1 MTTLDQDLFMSYIF
15 LASAHCL
22 LKYMGSTFSVRF
34 PPRCLRV
41 LFGYGYGGRLVI
53 DRHSV
58 KDLELVSNA
67 RTGSQ
72 KESLFGC
79 INKTKTDVGAKALKA
94 NLLAPL
100 TDRTTIEGRL
110 DLVEL
115 LIARGGPEVIDS
127 IQATLGCLTA
137 LDRMLAGIAV
147 IEMKEDVAS
156 AKKMINTVVL
166 LKTFL
171 RLAPTLVEELTQLLP
186 ERMEEEEEGGM
197 EDEGGGEEGGAP
209 PAEALVR
216 AIIAA
221 LSPPVFAEITALLQ
235 EFISESTI
243 HERSAKTRRL
253 QECFA
258 VSAGLCGLLD
268 VRTSFPSFP
277 PSLPPFTQFVGRV
290 GAPRSLTALPHSPF
304 SPSLF
309 PSLPPVFDRWPA
321 RPFSNLW
328 RTSTPSPPPTPN
340 TTASPSCAC
349 STALL
354 VGIISPSP
362 PPSRTSPP
370 CLSSLV

>member
-1 MTTLDQDLFMSYIF
+1 MHTLDQELFLSYTF

-22 LKYMGSTFSVRF
+22 LKYMGSTFAVRF
-34 PPRCLRV
+34 PPRCLKV
-41 LFGYGYGGRLVI
+41 LSGNGYGGRLVI

-67 RTGSQ
+67 RTASQ

-79 INKTKTDVGAKALKA
+79 INKTKTDVGGKELKK

-110 DLVEL
+110 DVVEL

-127 IQATLGCLTA
+127 LQATLGCLTA

-147 IEMKEDVAS
+147 VEIKEDVTS
-156 AKKMINTVVL
+156 AKKMIHTVVL

-171 RLAPTLVEELTQLLP
+171 RQAPQLVDELTQLLP
-186 ERMEEEEEGGM
+186 GRREEEERE
-197 EDEGGGEEGGAP
+197 EEGGAP
-209 PAEALVR
+209 PAEALVK

-221 LSPPVFAEITALLQ
+221 LSPPAFAEVSALLQ
-235 EFISESTI
+235 EMISESTI

-268 VRTSFPSFP
+268 VRRGRFP
-277 PSLPPFTQFVGRV
+277 PSIPPYF
-290 GAPRSLTALPHSPF
+290 H
-304 SPSLF
+304 PSLLQEADLRVF
-309 PSLPPVFDRWPA
+309 PQPLSLPSSPLLPLPLSLRWPV
-321 RPFSNLW
+321 RPSYNPW
-328 RTSTPSPPPTPN
+328 RTSTPSLPPTRR
-340 TTASPSCAC
+340 TTDSPSSVCY
-349 STALL
+349 TAPLE
-354 VGIISPSP
+354 GIISPSL
-362 PPSRTSPP
+362 PPSRTSLP
-370 CLSSLV
+370 CSSKRRW

>member
-1 MTTLDQDLFMSYIF
+1 
-15 LASAHCL
+15 
-22 LKYMGSTFSVRF
+22 VRF

-58 KDLELVSNA
+58 KDLELISNA

-115 LIARGGPEVIDS
+115 LIARGGPELIDS
-127 IQATLGCLTA
+127 IQTTLGCLTA

-147 IEMKEDVAS
+147 IEIEKNVAS

-171 RLAPTLVEELTQLLP
+171 RLAPTLVDELTQLLP
-186 ERMEEEEEGGM
+186 GRMEEEEGEEGEM
-197 EDEGGGEEGGAP
+197 EEGEEEGGAP

-235 EFISESTI
+235 EFISESTV

-268 VRTSFPSFP
+268 VRTISHPPSLLPSLQLVATSELRFIFTTLTRI
-277 PSLPPFTQFVGRV
+277 PSLPPSF
-290 GAPRSLTALPHSPF
+290 
-304 SPSLF
+304 
-309 PSLPPVFDRWPA
+309 RWPA
-321 RPFSNLW
+321 RPSSNPSK
-328 RTSTPSPPPTPN
+328 TSTPLPPPTQR
-340 TTASPSCAC
+340 TTACPSCAC
-349 STALL
+349 STAPL
-354 VGIISPSP
+354 VGTISLSLP
-362 PPSRTSPP
+362 PLLTSPLCSFNP
-370 CLSSLV
+370 R